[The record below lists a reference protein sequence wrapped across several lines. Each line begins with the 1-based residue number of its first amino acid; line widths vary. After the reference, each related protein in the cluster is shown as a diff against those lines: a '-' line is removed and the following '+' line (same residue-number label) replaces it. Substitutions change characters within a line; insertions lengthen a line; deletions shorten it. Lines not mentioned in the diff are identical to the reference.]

1 MKKMPIILFTAGLTL
16 TLATT
21 VFALTDE
28 TVQALLNRRLI
39 VEYNGRIQSM
49 TDANGKSVYP
59 LTYNDSTYLPVR
71 AICDILGV
79 DIEWDA
85 DNYRVVIKD
94 DISGDSTTVKGFRYG
109 FTSFY
114 EPGRGYRLEA
124 VDHAAGNEYHL
135 LYKTPDGINWKTV
148 DTNLDKVY
156 SRNATA
162 FIFTDEDTGFIGF
175 RAESGDFLP
184 AIMKTGN
191 GGKTWEKLTAV
202 SELCEEYTADDWM
215 LTPDSFALNGGVIKL
230 TLTGYR
236 DSTAGR
242 ETIAL
247 VLTSANGENWSEP
260 AELPYAESNG
270 WKIFVS
276 GSSYTL
282 TDGSSTYTY
291 SPDENAPFSFNPV
304 EGLTDH
310 IKLLAKENDI
320 LLVYPAAKYE
330 SANGVT
336 VAENGL
342 LIDAA
347 TGEITCQPSFSG
359 DDIIALFDYDGT
371 LADKIGDCNITC
383 EPLLKDGYYPCLNY
397 TLTTTDSENI
407 LTATAYLKAG
417 TSWND
422 LTLTPGR
429 AVIGKDTQKL
439 IPYYDRAY
447 EASGLLEVSFISVD
461 WENTY
466 AITKGGIR
474 YPYGKVTDKRFEEN
488 GIKTLVDF
496 RNYLR
501 KYFTKEMVASLLPED
516 RPNDPDYIPYFIEK
530 DGAIYAVDAARGSNA
545 STPSV
550 AYRASG
556 DKLTV
561 EEFYYPDYEYHR
573 GYTLNF
579 VKSGDVYLCAN
590 TIPLLY

>member
-1 MKKMPIILFTAGLTL
+1 MKKIPIILLSAGLTL

-28 TVQALLNRRLI
+28 TIQALLNRRLI
-39 VEYNGRIQSM
+39 VEYNGERRSM

-71 AICDILGV
+71 AICDMLGV

-85 DNYRVVIKD
+85 GNYRVVIKD
-94 DISGDSTTVKGFRYG
+94 DVSGNPTSVRGFNYG

-114 EPGRGYRLEA
+114 ELGRGYRLEA

-135 LYKTPDGINWKTV
+135 LYRTFDGVNWNSV
-148 DTNLDKVY
+148 DTNLDNVY

-162 FIFTDEDTGFIGF
+162 FIFTDESTGFIGF
-175 RAESGDFLP
+175 RAEFEDFNP

-191 GGKTWEKLTAV
+191 GGKTWEKLTVV
-202 SELCEEYTADDWM
+202 SDLCKEYTADGWM
-215 LTPDSFALNGGVIKL
+215 LAPYSFDLNDGVIKL

-247 VLTSANGENWSEP
+247 VLTSENGENWSEP

-270 WKIFVS
+270 WKVFAIGS
-276 GSSYTL
+276 GYTL
-282 TDGSSTYTY
+282 TNGSSTYIY

-310 IKLLAKENDI
+310 IKLLAKGTDI

-359 DDIIALFDYDGT
+359 DDIIALFDYDGA
-371 LADKIGDCNITC
+371 LADKIGDYNITC
-383 EPLLKDGYYPCLNY
+383 EPLLRDGYSPCLNY
-397 TLTTTDSENI
+397 TLTTTDGENI
-407 LTATAYLKAG
+407 LTATAYLKSG
-417 TSWND
+417 TSWDD
-422 LTLTPGR
+422 LTLTPDR

-439 IPYYDRAY
+439 MPYYDKAY

-474 YPYGKVTDKRFEEN
+474 YPYGRVTDKRFEEN
-488 GIKTLVDF
+488 GIKTLADF
-496 RNYLR
+496 RNYLG
-501 KYFTKEMVASLLPED
+501 KYFTKEMVASFLPED
-516 RPNDPDYIPYFIEK
+516 RPDDPDYMPHFVEK

-550 AYRASG
+550 VYRASG
-556 DKLTV
+556 DRLTV
-561 EEFYYPDYEYHR
+561 EEFYYHDYEYHR
-573 GYTLNF
+573 SYTLNF